1 MVRITKD
8 TEIGQEF
15 AGKPK
20 KMIWERVWTFSG
32 GVFTSQGW
40 PKKNLHTDIEFA
52 QNLGLPTVG
61 VSATQYLGH
70 MAELMIDLF
79 GEAWLNHGRMSNV
92 KFIKL
97 VVDGDML
104 VSKAKVVGKEQE
116 GSTVKYVLDI
126 YVENQNHDKVLV
138 GTATGI
144 AG

>member
-8 TEIGQEF
+8 TPIGQEF
-15 AGKPK
+15 AGKSK

-40 PKKNLHTDIEFA
+40 PKKNLHTDPEFA
-52 QNLGLPTVG
+52 RSLALPTVG

-70 MAELMIDLF
+70 MVELMLDLF
-79 GEAWLNHGRMSNV
+79 GDAWLSHGKMIDV

-97 VVDGDML
+97 VVDGDTL

-116 GSTVKYVLDI
+116 GSTVKYMLDL
-126 YVENQNHDKVLV
+126 YVENQDHEKVLV
-138 GTATGI
+138 GKATGFV
-144 AG
+144 G